1 VEVNLSVRKRLF
13 LILFFAG
20 LVGILS
26 LLLVDIPAVIALVP
40 FPPGSEVPVITPTL
54 KILSL
59 VQPAVILVGAL
70 LIGIFLAP
78 KVGLSSPVAEA
89 LAAGR
94 EVVPAL
100 RPQVVPGLVGGLIG
114 GSLILLSAAIFKPF
128 LSTATLVLIGK
139 FARIMPI
146 LTRVLYGGIIEEL
159 LLRWGLMT
167 FLVWVVWRLFQKR
180 QARPTSTS
188 VIAAILISSFIFGVG
203 HLPVALGLVQETTAA
218 LIMFVIVANSAFGV
232 VAGYLYWK
240 YGLESA
246 IIAHMCCHVVLAIAT
261 YAGAYF

>member
-1 VEVNLSVRKRLF
+1 MSVRKRLF

-20 LVGILS
+20 LAGILS
-26 LLLVDIPAVIALVP
+26 LLLVDIPAIIALVP
-40 FPPGSEVPVITPTL
+40 FPPGSEVPVITPVI

-59 VQPAVILVGAL
+59 VQPAVILLVAV

-94 EVVPAL
+94 EAGPAL
-100 RPQVVPGLVGGLIG
+100 KPQVVPGFVGGLIG
-114 GSLILLSAAIFKPF
+114 ALLILLSAAVFKPY
-128 LSTATLVLIGK
+128 LSAATLVLIGK

-167 FLVWVVWRLFQKR
+167 FIVWVVWRVFQKR
-180 QARPTSTS
+180 HAKPTSAS
-188 VIAAILISSFIFGVG
+188 FIAAILISSLIFGLG
-203 HLPVALGLVQETTAA
+203 HLPVALGLVQETSAA
-218 LIMFVIVANSAFGV
+218 LIMFVIVANSAFGI

-246 IIAHMCCHVVLAIAT
+246 MIAHMFCHVVLAIAT